1 MSLEKQIFSNDKSGL
16 GYSKVNKPCTSKT
29 IFVKA
34 NDESNKEKVNKA
46 QNVHYYHKRKR
57 FVNNKSYTPRY
68 ISNFVPTC
76 FYCGIV
82 GHTPNACY
90 VRKFSMKNGHYVWV
104 KKGTNYDGP

>member
-1 MSLEKQIFSNDKSGL
+1 MDNVLRKQRFSNDKSGL

-34 NDESNKEKVNKA
+34 SDQSNKEKVNKA
-46 QNVHYYHKRKR
+46 QKVHHYPKNKRIVK
-57 FVNNKSYTPRY
+57 NKSYPPRY
-68 ISNFVPTC
+68 RSNFEPTC

-90 VRKFSMKNGHYVWV
+90 VKNFSMANC
-104 KKGTNYDGP
+104 